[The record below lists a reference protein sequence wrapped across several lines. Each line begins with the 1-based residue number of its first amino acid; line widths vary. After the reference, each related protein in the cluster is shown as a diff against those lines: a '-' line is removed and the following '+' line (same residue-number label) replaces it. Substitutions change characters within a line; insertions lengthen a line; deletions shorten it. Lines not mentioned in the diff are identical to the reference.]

1 MDNEISFTLHDVPV
15 EYWEYFQKMFI
26 QFDIYADHKAKE
38 SVDMWF
44 DVLLT

>member
-15 EYWEYFQKMFI
+15 EYWECFQKMFI
-26 QFDIYADHKAKE
+26 QCDIFADHQVKAA
-38 SVDMWF
+38 VDMWF